1 MPHFDHVTDKNYLAG
16 GFPASKVATSQRS
29 SEVTWCNFPKM
40 PTLIPVISTESQAYA
55 KLPAREQ
62 RRIHKLGTLSCIS
75 LITNK
80 MIGTGLFST
89 PSIIYKY
96 CNGNVAIFLSL
107 WVIGAIITLSGLL
120 IYLEYALKLPF
131 RNGGEKNYL
140 LRVFQYP
147 KGLSG
152 CIYAFQIVF
161 LGFSSGN
168 SFAFGKYLWYA
179 ISGDQSSQHDW
190 PAKLIGVGCITLC
203 TYLHIKWPN
212 QGTALF
218 NFLGMF
224 KIFIL
229 CLIVGIGFLVGIG
242 LVNIPQTPVE
252 YTPDLTENS
261 LYSVAVALLEVVY
274 SFKGWENVNY
284 VLQELEDPYRALTFV
299 APISVIQVTI
309 LYFLVVVSYLI
320 VIPKQELLSS
330 GVLIAGI
337 FFNKVFGE
345 SLTLRL
351 LPVLISFLTLGN
363 VMVVSFAHS
372 HVNKELAHEN
382 YLPFSHYF
390 EDINHS
396 LLLHWFISV
405 LILVGPPSSEIY
417 EFVVN
422 LYIYPGTWINLAITI
437 GIIYLKWNSEKEH
450 WNASSQSRV
459 GETLPDEVAPIE
471 TVSPIEDVT
480 SDTNLTSSSSIHSY
494 NAASDNA
501 SDYSYTEFDL
511 LLLQASHLG
520 SKVHKTFSAPWICIC
535 VFFCANL
542 FLAVFPFV
550 PPPSNSWNQKSI
562 PYWCFPVVGTGC
574 LLLGA
579 LFFYGRAYYY
589 KAMGWASPSYEE
601 KILED

>member
-1 MPHFDHVTDKNYLAG
+1 
-16 GFPASKVATSQRS
+16 
-29 SEVTWCNFPKM
+29 
-40 PTLIPVISTESQAYA
+40 
-55 KLPAREQ
+55 
-62 RRIHKLGTLSCIS
+62 
-75 LITNK
+75 

-89 PSIIYKY
+89 PSIIFKY
-96 CNGNVAIFLSL
+96 CNGNVPLFLSL
-107 WVIGAIITLSGLL
+107 WLLGAIITLSGLL

-131 RNGGEKNYL
+131 KNGGEKNYL
-140 LRVFQYP
+140 LRVFRTP

-168 SFAFGKYLWYA
+168 LFAFGKYLWYA
-179 ISGDQSSQHDW
+179 ISGNQAESEDNW
-190 PAKLIGVGCITLC
+190 PSKLIGVGCITFC
-203 TYLHIKWPN
+203 TWLHIRRPN

-229 CLIVGIGFLVGIG
+229 LLIIGIGFLVAVG
-242 LVNIPQTPVE
+242 LITVPKSTVSLPS
-252 YTPDLTENS
+252 DLNDNN

-284 VLQELEDPYRALTFV
+284 VLQELEDPYRALTFI
-299 APISVIQVTI
+299 APISVIQVTA

-330 GVLIAGI
+330 GVLVAGI

-345 SLTLRL
+345 SITSRL

-372 HVNKELAHEN
+372 HVNQELAREN

-396 LLLHWFISV
+396 LILHWFITV
-405 LILVGPPSSEIY
+405 VILVGPPSSEIY

-422 LYIYPGTWINLAITI
+422 LYIYPGTWINLFITI
-437 GIIYLKWNSEKEH
+437 GIIYLKLNSDKEQWNIPESTISDVPEPAEEETAPEPATTETASLSSL
-450 WNASSQSRV
+450 ASSA
-459 GETLPDEVAPIE
+459 T
-471 TVSPIEDVT
+471 
-480 SDTNLTSSSSIHSY
+480 SIHSY
-494 NAASDNA
+494 TVDADADAASDH
-501 SDYSYTEFDL
+501 SYTEFDL
-511 LLLQASHLG
+511 LLLQASRATTKHL
-520 SKVHKTFSAPWICIC
+520 KTFSVPWICIL
-535 VFFCANL
+535 VFFAANL

-550 PPPSNSWNQKSI
+550 PPPTGSRDPGSI
-562 PYWCFPVVGTGC
+562 PYWCFPTVGTGC
-574 LLLGA
+574 LLMGA
-579 LFFYGRAYYY
+579 VFFYGRKRYY
-589 KAMGWASPSYEE
+589 KFMGWQEPSYEE
-601 KILED
+601 KILF

>member
-1 MPHFDHVTDKNYLAG
+1 MSLK
-16 GFPASKVATSQRS
+16 
-29 SEVTWCNFPKM
+29 PKKAFSM

-55 KLPAREQ
+55 KLSPSAKKRFK
-62 RRIHKLGTLSCIS
+62 KLGTLSCIS

-89 PSIIYKY
+89 PSIIFKY
-96 CNGNVAIFLSL
+96 CNGNVKLFLGL
-107 WVIGAIITLSGLL
+107 WVLGAIITLSGLL

-131 RNGGEKNYL
+131 KNGGEKNYL
-140 LRVFQYP
+140 LRVFRNP

-152 CIYAFQIVF
+152 CMYAFTIVF

-168 SFAFGKYLWYA
+168 SFAFGKYLWFA
-179 ISGDQSSQHDW
+179 ISGDQTSQNDW
-190 PAKLIGVGCITLC
+190 PAKLIGVACISLC
-203 TYLHIKWPN
+203 TWLHIKRPN

-229 CLIVGIGFLVGIG
+229 CLIIAIGFFVGIG
-242 LVNIPQTPVE
+242 LITIPTLSPNEVTINPLE
-252 YTPDLTENS
+252 FNDSS
-261 LYSVAVALLEVVY
+261 LYSVSVALLEVVY

-330 GVLIAGI
+330 GVLVAGI

-345 SLTLRL
+345 SITSRL
-351 LPVLISFLTLGN
+351 LPILISFLTLGN

-382 YLPFSHYF
+382 YLPFSHFF

-396 LLLHWFISV
+396 LILHWFITV
-405 LILVGPPSSEIY
+405 FILVGPPSAEIY

-437 GIIYLKWNSEKEH
+437 GIIYLKWNSEDEQ
-450 WNASSQSRV
+450 WNLPAQMRV
-459 GETLPDEVAPIE
+459 GETLPNEVMAVVIPKLPISTPTE
-471 TVSPIEDVT
+471 PLSP
-480 SDTNLTSSSSIHSY
+480 SSPNLASSPNSSNSSIHSY
-494 NAASDNA
+494 NADQASEH
-501 SDYSYTEFDL
+501 SYTEFDL
-511 LLLQASHLG
+511 LLLHSSRPGAPPT
-520 SKVHKTFSAPWICIC
+520 KTFTAPWICII
-535 VFFCANL
+535 VFLLANI
-542 FLAVFPFV
+542 FLALFPFI
-550 PPPSNSWNQKSI
+550 PPPSQSWGGNSI

-574 LLLGA
+574 LLLGGV
-579 LFFYGRAYYY
+579 FYYARAFYYRR
-589 KAMGWASPSYEE
+589 MGWQPPSYEE
-601 KILED
+601 KILDGIE

>member
-1 MPHFDHVTDKNYLAG
+1 
-16 GFPASKVATSQRS
+16 
-29 SEVTWCNFPKM
+29 M

-55 KLPAREQ
+55 KLSPTAKK
-62 RRIHKLGTLSCIS
+62 RIHKLGTLSCIS

-89 PSIIYKY
+89 PSIIFKY
-96 CNGNVAIFLSL
+96 CNGNVKLFLGL
-107 WVIGAIITLSGLL
+107 WVLGAVITLSGLL

-140 LRVFQYP
+140 LRVFRNP

-152 CIYAFQIVF
+152 CMYAFTIVF

-168 SFAFGKYLWYA
+168 SFAFGKYLWFA
-179 ISGDQSSQHDW
+179 ISGDQTTQNDW
-190 PAKLIGVGCITLC
+190 PAKVIGVGCITLC
-203 TYLHIKWPN
+203 TWLHIKRPN

-229 CLIVGIGFLVGIG
+229 CLIIAIGILVGIG
-242 LVNIPQTPVE
+242 LVSIPESDPLKV
-252 YTPDLTENS
+252 PAPADFNDNS

-330 GVLIAGI
+330 GVLVAGI

-345 SLTLRL
+345 SITLRL
-351 LPVLISFLTLGN
+351 LPILISFLTLGN

-382 YLPFSHYF
+382 YLPFSHFF

-396 LLLHWFISV
+396 LLLHWFITV
-405 LILVGPPSSEIY
+405 LILVGPPSAEIY

-437 GIIYLKWNSEKEH
+437 GIIYLKWNSETEQ
-450 WNASSQSRV
+450 WNTPAQLRV
-459 GETLPDEVAPIE
+459 GEILPNDVMPIVIPKLPASAPTHVGE
-471 TVSPIEDVT
+471 PQSPT
-480 SDTNLTSSSSIHSY
+480 SATSSNSSIHSFT
-494 NAASDNA
+494 AEQASDH
-501 SDYSYTEFDL
+501 SYTEFDL
-511 LLLQASHLG
+511 LLLHSSRPGGLIT
-520 SKVHKTFSAPWICIC
+520 STFSAPWICII
-535 VFFCANL
+535 VFFMANM
-542 FLAVFPFV
+542 FLAIFPFV
-550 PPPSNSWNQKSI
+550 PPPSESRSENSI

-574 LLLGA
+574 LLLGGV
-579 LFFYGRAYYY
+579 FYYARAYYY
-589 KAMGWASPSYEE
+589 KKMGWQPPSYEE
-601 KILED
+601 KILDD

>member
-1 MPHFDHVTDKNYLAG
+1 
-16 GFPASKVATSQRS
+16 
-29 SEVTWCNFPKM
+29 
-40 PTLIPVISTESQAYA
+40 
-55 KLPAREQ
+55 
-62 RRIHKLGTLSCIS
+62 
-75 LITNK
+75 

-89 PSIIYKY
+89 PSIIFKY
-96 CNGNVAIFLSL
+96 CNGNVTLFLSL
-107 WVIGAIITLSGLL
+107 WILGALITLSGLL
-120 IYLEYALKLPF
+120 IYLEFALKLPF

-140 LRVFQYP
+140 LRVFRHP

-179 ISGDQSSQHDW
+179 ISGNQAGDDDW
-190 PAKLIGVGCITLC
+190 PSKLIGVACITLC
-203 TYLHIKWPN
+203 TWLHIKRPN

-229 CLIVGIGFLVGIG
+229 CLIIAIGFLVAVKVVHVPQSSVSIPVDIG
-242 LVNIPQTPVE
+242 
-252 YTPDLTENS
+252 DNS

-284 VLQELEDPYRALTFV
+284 VLQELEDPYRALTFI
-299 APISVIQVTI
+299 APISVVQVTV

-330 GVLIAGI
+330 GVLVAGI

-345 SLTLRL
+345 SITSRL
-351 LPVLISFLTLGN
+351 LPILISFLTLGN

-390 EDINHS
+390 ENINHS
-396 LLLHWFISV
+396 LMLHWFITV

-422 LYIYPGTWINLAITI
+422 LYIYPGTWINLFITI
-437 GIIYLKWNSEKEH
+437 GIIYLKLNSEKEN
-450 WNASSQSRV
+450 WNISAQGSTSPTSPTTAEIPVALPAPSAPEAERRSDASL
-459 GETLPDEVAPIE
+459 GD
-471 TVSPIEDVT
+471 
-480 SDTNLTSSSSIHSY
+480 SSESIHSY
-494 NAASDNA
+494 TADIEAEAASDH
-501 SDYSYTEFDL
+501 SYTEFDL
-511 LLLQASHLG
+511 LLLQVSRHTG
-520 SKVHKTFSAPWICIC
+520 HNVKTFSVPWICIF
-535 VFFCANL
+535 VFLVANL
-542 FLAVFPFV
+542 FLAIFPFV
-550 PPPSNSWNQKSI
+550 PPPSESWVQNSI

-579 LFFYGRAYYY
+579 IFYYARGYYY
-589 KAMGWASPSYEE
+589 QRMGWAAPSYEE
-601 KILED
+601 KILDN

>member
-1 MPHFDHVTDKNYLAG
+1 
-16 GFPASKVATSQRS
+16 
-29 SEVTWCNFPKM
+29 M

-55 KLPAREQ
+55 KLSPSAKK
-62 RRIHKLGTLSCIS
+62 RIHKLGTLSCIS

-89 PSIIYKY
+89 PSIIFKY
-96 CNGNVAIFLSL
+96 CNGNVKLFLGL
-107 WVIGAIITLSGLL
+107 WVLGAIITLSGLL

-140 LRVFQYP
+140 LRVFRDP

-152 CIYAFQIVF
+152 CMYAFTIVF

-168 SFAFGKYLWYA
+168 SFAFGKYLWFA
-179 ISGDQSSQHDW
+179 ISGDQTAQNDW

-203 TYLHIKWPN
+203 TWLHIKRPN

-229 CLIVGIGFLVGIG
+229 CLIIAIGVLVGVG
-242 LVNIPQTPVE
+242 LVSIPDSDPLL
-252 YTPDLTENS
+252 PAPADFNDNS

-330 GVLIAGI
+330 GVLVAGI

-345 SLTLRL
+345 SITLRL
-351 LPVLISFLTLGN
+351 LPILISFLTLGN

-382 YLPFSHYF
+382 YLPFSHFF

-396 LLLHWFISV
+396 LILHWFITV
-405 LILVGPPSSEIY
+405 LILVGPPSAEIY

-422 LYIYPGTWINLAITI
+422 LYIYPGTWINLAITV
-437 GIIYLKWNSEKEH
+437 GIIYLKWNSDAEQ
-450 WNASSQSRV
+450 WNVPAQMRV
-459 GETLPDEVAPIE
+459 GEILPNEVTPVVIPKLPVSAPANFE
-471 TVSPIEDVT
+471 APPSPA
-480 SDTNLTSSSSIHSY
+480 SATSSNSSIHSY
-494 NAASDNA
+494 TADQASDH
-501 SDYSYTEFDL
+501 SYTEFDL
-511 LLLQASHLG
+511 LLLHSSRPGGQATS
-520 SKVHKTFSAPWICIC
+520 SFSAPWICIV
-535 VFFCANL
+535 VFLFANM
-542 FLAVFPFV
+542 FLAIFPFV
-550 PPPSNSWNQKSI
+550 PPPSDSWNGNSI

-574 LLLGA
+574 LLLGGV
-579 LFFYGRAYYY
+579 FYYARAYYY
-589 KAMGWASPSYEE
+589 KWMGWQPPSYEE
-601 KILED
+601 KILDE

>member
-1 MPHFDHVTDKNYLAG
+1 
-16 GFPASKVATSQRS
+16 
-29 SEVTWCNFPKM
+29 M

-55 KLPAREQ
+55 KLPPNDRK
-62 RRIHKLGTLSCIS
+62 RLHKLGTLLCIS

-89 PSIIYKY
+89 PSIIFKY
-96 CNGNVAIFLSL
+96 CNGNVALFLSL
-107 WVIGAIITLSGLL
+107 WILGALITLSGLL

-140 LRVFQYP
+140 LRVFRNP

-152 CIYAFQIVF
+152 CMYAFQIVF

-179 ISGDQSSQHDW
+179 ISGNQAGDDDW
-190 PAKLIGVGCITLC
+190 PSKLIGVACITLC
-203 TYLHIKWPN
+203 TWLHIKRPN

-229 CLIVGIGFLVGIG
+229 CLIIAIG
-242 LVNIPQTPVE
+242 LLVALKVVHIPDSTITAPV
-252 YTPDLTENS
+252 DIGGNS

-284 VLQELEDPYRALTFV
+284 VLQELEDPYRALTFI
-299 APISVIQVTI
+299 APISVIQVTV

-330 GVLIAGI
+330 GVLVAGI

-345 SLTLRL
+345 SITSRL
-351 LPVLISFLTLGN
+351 LPILISFLTLGN

-390 EDINHS
+390 ENLNHS
-396 LLLHWFISV
+396 LILHWFITV

-422 LYIYPGTWINLAITI
+422 LYIYPGTWINLFITF
-437 GIIYLKWNSEKEH
+437 GIIYLKLNSEKEN
-450 WNASSQSRV
+450 WNSVHLSPSGTYLLDSAEIPVPHSISS
-459 GETLPDEVAPIE
+459 LPDQERR
-471 TVSPIEDVT
+471 SNGSLGD
-480 SDTNLTSSSSIHSY
+480 SSESIHSY
-494 NAASDNA
+494 TVDAETEAASDH
-501 SDYSYTEFDL
+501 SYTEFDL
-511 LLLQASHLG
+511 LLLQVSRHTTNN
-520 SKVHKTFSAPWICIC
+520 VKTFSVPWICIL
-535 VFFCANL
+535 VFLVANL
-542 FLAVFPFV
+542 FLAIFPFV
-550 PPPSNSWNQKSI
+550 PPPSDSWVQNSI

-579 LFFYGRAYYY
+579 VFYYVRGYYY
-589 KAMGWASPSYEE
+589 HRMGWAVPSYE
-601 KILED
+601 KNILDN